1 MKYPYT
7 IKVDVTDD
15 YHGVKVS
22 DPYRWLED
30 PNSKETND
38 WLSEQVALTNQYFS
52 KIPKLGKIKEAVA
65 KAFDYD
71 RYDVGGVPSKY
82 KDMIFFKKGSGF
94 EQSNKLYIHHIAT
107 GKEELLFDPGEYSQ
121 CFASAFVSDVSDD
134 GKYCM
139 LAINKSG
146 SDWHELRV
154 MEIAARKLLPESIC
168 WTKGNA
174 RFYQDGFYY
183 VSHGQMENGNQV
195 HGEQGNIVLK
205 YHKLFADV
213 DNDAVVFGQT
223 DILPDIADREY
234 DVSFMFASLA
244 CNNKYLVVSTLQ
256 LGDSVYVKRLDRPNE
271 SFKRLF
277 WFEPGTESG
286 FAGST
291 DENLIFNY
299 KDQII
304 IMDPQKPEKDN
315 WVVINSDESI
325 NLYFSAAANGKIF
338 TQVIHAG
345 DLVMHQFNDM
355 GKLER
360 VYPAPAGSVYSWWPS
375 KFKNDSKML
384 VSEASF
390 HKPTKYHLL
399 DIETGLM
406 ELIKEVNP
414 GISFSECQVSK
425 TLYESKD
432 GTKVPIT
439 IIHKKGLAQNINHP
453 TLLYGYGGY
462 GHIVVPQYSVRIK
475 TFVELGGVYAI
486 AGIRGGGEF
495 GSAWHLV
502 GCRGNKQNSFDD
514 FIAAG
519 EWLIGQKYTDK
530 EHLAILGGS
539 NGGTLVGACINQ
551 RPDLFAAAIATVGLY
566 DKLRYHKFSVGKAFV
581 REGGCADNPEQFK
594 WLYAYSP
601 IHNVKPETRYPATLI
616 VTNSDD
622 NRCPPLHSFKF
633 VSALQDAQASDKPI
647 LLSYFTQGGHGDKPL
662 DKMIEEISEM
672 LAFIFTNTNSNPQ
685 FNQSM

>member
-1 MKYPYT
+1 MEYPFT
-7 IKVDVTDD
+7 KKVDVVDD
-15 YHGVKVS
+15 YHGIKVS

-30 PNSKETND
+30 PNSNETKD
-38 WLSEQVALTNQYFS
+38 WLSEQIALTKQYFS
-52 KIPKLGKIKEAVA
+52 KIPMLGKIKETVT

-71 RYDVGGVPSKY
+71 RYDVGGVPTKY
-82 KDMIFFKKGSGF
+82 KDMVFFMKGSGF
-94 EQSNKLYIHHIAT
+94 EQSKKLFIHDVAT
-107 GKEELLFDPGEYSQ
+107 GKEELLFDPVDYAK

-146 SDWHELRV
+146 SDWCELKV
-154 MEIAARKLLPESIC
+154 MEIATRKLLQESIN

-174 RFYQDGFYY
+174 RFYQDGFFY
-183 VSHGQMENGNQV
+183 VVHGQLEKGNEV

-205 YHKLFADV
+205 YHKLFTDV
-213 DNDAVVFGQT
+213 ENDVAVFGKS
-223 DILPDIADREY
+223 DVLPDIEDNKS
-234 DVSFMFASLA
+234 DVSFMSVSLA
-244 CNNKYLVVSTLQ
+244 CNNKYLVVSSLQ
-256 LGDSVYVKRLDRPNE
+256 LGDSVYVKRLDRANE

-299 KDQII
+299 KNQII

-315 WVVINSDESI
+315 WVVINQDKSL
-325 NLYFSAAANGKIF
+325 NVYFAAAANGKIF
-338 TQVIHAG
+338 THVIQAG
-345 DLVMHQFNDM
+345 DFVMHQFNDK
-355 GKLER
+355 GQLER
-360 VYPAPAGSVYSWWPS
+360 VYPAPAGSVYSRWPS

-384 VSEASF
+384 VSESSF
-390 HKPTKYHLL
+390 QKPTRYHLL
-399 DIETGLM
+399 DIETGSM

-439 IIHKKGLAQNINHP
+439 IIHKKGLVQNGSNP

-462 GHIVVPQYSVRIK
+462 GHIVMPQFSVRIR

-495 GSAWHLV
+495 GNEWHLA

-519 EWLIGQKYTDK
+519 EWLINQNYTDK

-539 NGGTLVGACINQ
+539 NGGTLVGACVNQ
-551 RPDLFAAAIATVGLY
+551 RPDLFAAAIAMVGLY

-601 IHNVKPETRYPATLI
+601 LHNVKTETRYPATLI

-633 VSALQDAQASDKPI
+633 ASALQDTQTSENPI
-647 LLSYFTQGGHGDKPL
+647 LLRYFTQGGHGDKPL
-662 DKMIEEISEM
+662 DKIIDETAEI
-672 LAFIFTNTNSNPQ
+672 LTFIFENIGYEPNI
-685 FNQSM
+685 